1 MGLRFIKIAVVYLFA
16 GAVPGPGDGH
26 LGKFALAP
34 VHAHL
39 LLLGWASLALA
50 GVVYHLYP
58 AAATTR
64 LATLHFWLHNLG
76 LPVFMAGLAAML
88 TGTECGAARD
98 GGRGDDR
105 AGGARAL
112 RAQRAAQRARRTGRD
127 AGGGRARL
135 AQRHGQTATGALMA
149 GCGS

>member
-1 MGLRFIKIAVVYLFA
+1 MGIS
-16 GAVPGPGDGH
+16 
-26 LGKFALAP
+26 GKFGLAP

-88 TGTECGAARD
+88 TGTEAALPVT
-98 GGRGDDR
+98 
-105 AGGARAL
+105 AGGATVVLVGLALFALNVLLNVRAGQAATNVEGA
-112 RAQRAAQRARRTGRD
+112 RA
-127 AGGGRARL
+127 
-135 AQRHGQTATGALMA
+135 
-149 GCGS
+149 